1 MTRVSRRLAAI
12 SGSTTPATTAIS
24 ATMAISATPATPAI
38 SARGEDTTE

>member
-12 SGSTTPATTAIS
+12 SGSTTTAIT